1 MVKAVLHPRFEKIY
15 SKIKDKGLK
24 ERIEK
29 QLIRLKDNPEIGKP
43 MKNVRKGTREIYVS
57 PYRLSYVYLENEDKI
72 VLLDFYHKDEQ

>member
-72 VLLDFYHKDEQ
+72 VLLDFYHKD